1 MHPVITA
8 LLVAGLALATAAC
21 KPAGASSGTDGGAV
35 LKIGSQKGS
44 TRALLEASGVLQGA
58 PYRIQWS
65 EFGAASPLLE
75 AIGDGAVDIGGVGDA
90 PFVFAYAAGAPV
102 QAIFAYRT
110 GTQLASSTALI
121 VPEAS
126 PVRSVEDL
134 RGRKVAT
141 VRGSVGHYL
150 LIRLLQ
156 THGIDPKAVQTVFLD
171 PGSSRGALSSG
182 RVDAWSTWS
191 PYVGYGLLHDHDR
204 KIGDGAG
211 LMSGIAFMA
220 ANRRSIE
227 TKASALQDFDR
238 RLVRA
243 YAWGR
248 SHQDVYA
255 QRISTETGLPL
266 DVAKDM
272 ARRLTATP
280 APMDEALQTEER
292 QTLTAFAKG
301 GVIAAP
307 PDLKNAF
314 AVQFNPAIRATL

>member
-1 MHPVITA
+1 MRVI
-8 LLVAGLALATAAC
+8 LIVALALALGLTAC
-21 KPAGASSGTDGGAV
+21 KPQGGGVPAGGATV

-44 TRALLEASGVLQGA
+44 LRALLEASGVLQGA
-58 PYRIQWS
+58 PYRVEWS

-75 AIGDGAVDIGGVGDA
+75 ALADGAVDVGGVGDA

-102 QAIFAYRT
+102 QVIFAYRT
-110 GTQLASSTALI
+110 GTQLSSSTAVI
-121 VPEAS
+121 VPETSSIKA
-126 PVRSVEDL
+126 PEDL

-156 THGIDPKAVQTVFLD
+156 KHGVDPKAVQTVFLD

-182 RVDAWSTWS
+182 AVDAWSTWS

-204 KIGDGAG
+204 KIADGRG
-211 LMSGIAFMA
+211 VMSGIGFMA
-220 ANRRSIE
+220 ANRQSIQ
-227 TKASALQDFDR
+227 TKAAALQDFDR
-238 RLVRA
+238 RLARA

-248 SHQDVYA
+248 THQDVFA

-272 ARRLTATP
+272 AERLTANPTLLDDTLLREETDTLAAYRSAGVIGV
-280 APMDEALQTEER
+280 APDLHG
-292 QTLTAFAKG
+292 AFAR
-301 GVIAAP
+301 
-307 PDLKNAF
+307 
-314 AVQFNPAIRATL
+314 QFNPAIQSAAAP